1 MKDSNI
7 QFINQEFQS
16 ILNETIDKIEQD
28 SSLSFWKTPFG
39 KDFIFRNL
47 QLACIHLRAISVL
60 KENDDETL
68 IISAV
73 PITRAI
79 SESLFVLIYVFED
92 FKDRTCDFAKSLVR
106 EEKRA
111 IRIFN
116 ERYLNKSDEW
126 NKWIVDNPV
135 KLEKIQKRLE
145 SEFSSLGIT
154 NFDWDNDKN
163 RFPRLSKIKESF
175 PETSSTRQFLNF
187 LDDIYNR
194 ELSGFSHSESQ
205 AIAFLDAFLHK
216 NGKAVRESFKAKT
229 FGLSYV
235 VVLSFL
241 TEIEINLQYGLKEK
255 LKDIWVNLTNIPE
268 TDIAKEFFE
277 MRYQNLLND

>member
-1 MKDSNI
+1 MEDSNI
-7 QFINQEFQS
+7 QSIRQEFENTLIGTINNINQD
-16 ILNETIDKIEQD
+16 N
-28 SSLSFWKTPFG
+28 SLSFWKTSFG
-39 KDFIFRNL
+39 KDFV
-47 QLACIHLRAISVL
+47 LRSSQSVYINFKAISIL
-60 KENDDETL
+60 AENEDEAL

-79 SESLFVLIYVFED
+79 SESLFALIYVFEE
-92 FKDRTCDFAKSLVR
+92 FEARTFDFAKSFVR
-106 EEKRA
+106 EGKREL
-111 IRIFN
+111 RIFN
-116 ERYLNKSDEW
+116 ERYLNKSEEW
-126 NKWIVDNPV
+126 NNWIVGKPV

-145 SEFSSLGIT
+145 SEFSLLGFT
-154 NFDWDNDKN
+154 NFDWDNDRN

-175 PETSSTRQFLNF
+175 PENSPTRQFLDF

-205 AIAFLDAFLHK
+205 AVAFLGAFLHK
-216 NGKAVRESFKAKT
+216 NGKSIRESFKAKT
-229 FGLSYV
+229 IGLSFV

-268 TDIAKEFFE
+268 TDVAEEFYE
-277 MRYQNLLND
+277 MRYQTLLND